1 MSDSE
6 STDAAS
12 VRRLDEETVARIAA
26 GEVVTRPADAV
37 RELVENALD
46 AGASTVGV
54 EVEDGGLSLLRV
66 TDDGY
71 GMSREDAER
80 AVERHATSKIRD
92 ATDLTRAET
101 LGFRGEALP
110 SIAEVGRFDCYT
122 SAESG
127 SGTHVAVRDGDVSAE
142 ATGHGVGTTV
152 EVRDLFGD
160 LPARRE
166 SLGSARREFARISD
180 VLTGYALARPAV
192 RFRLSHDGRQVLS
205 TPGSGDA
212 TEALLAVFDR
222 DVAGQSTTVEA
233 TGEDDAD
240 GETVSDDA
248 VRVAGVVCYPS
259 VTRATASHVHVAVN
273 GRPVDDSNLRNAV
286 AAGYGTLLPASRHP
300 VIALRVEVPPDR
312 VDQNVHPAKREVRFT
327 DLDTVTETVERA
339 VREALSTDDLSRTAA
354 VSFDTDEALT
364 AVESRF
370 DELRVIGQ
378 FRELY
383 LLCEDD
389 DDLLVVDQ
397 HAAHERVNFERLR
410 DDAGDTESVPLDPPA
425 TLSLSAREAA
435 TLEAHYE
442 DLAALGFA
450 VESFG
455 GDTYR
460 VTEVPAPVGR
470 VATAEAVRD
479 VLDAFLAGDAP
490 DDPRRDLL
498 ADLACHPSLKA
509 GDTLAP
515 DEAGDLLA
523 RLGECERPYACP
535 HGRPTILRIDEATLA
550 KGFGRS
556 NLGLR

>member
-6 STDAAS
+6 RHDTAT
-12 VRRLDEETVARIAA
+12 VRRLDDETVARIAA

-46 AGASTVGV
+46 AGATTVRV
-54 EVEDGGLSLLRV
+54 TVEDGGLSLVRV
-66 TDDGY
+66 ADDGR
-71 GMSREDAER
+71 GMTRTDAER

-92 ATDLTRAET
+92 AADLATTGT

-110 SIAEVGRFDCYT
+110 SIAEVGRLDCYT
-122 SAESG
+122 SPDSG
-127 SGTHVAVRDGDVSAE
+127 TGTHVAVRNGEVTAE
-142 ATGHGVGTTV
+142 ATGHDVGTTV
-152 EVRDLFGD
+152 EVRDLFAD

-166 SLGSARREFARISD
+166 SLGGPKREFARISD
-180 VLTGYALARPAV
+180 LLTGYALARPDV

-205 TPGSGDA
+205 TPGSGDP

-233 TGEDDAD
+233 TSETAEDGSD
-240 GETVSDDA
+240 GVEP
-248 VRVAGVVCYPS
+248 VRVSGVVCYPS
-259 VTRATASHVHVAVN
+259 VTRATTSHVHVAVN
-273 GRPVDDSNLRNAV
+273 GRPVADTDLRRAV
-286 AAGYGTLLPASRHP
+286 EAGYGTLLPDSRHP
-300 VIALRVEVPPDR
+300 VVALRVDVPPAA
-312 VDQNVHPAKREVRFT
+312 VDQNIHPAKREVRFT

-339 VREALSTDDLSRTAA
+339 VREALSTDDLSRTAEVA
-354 VSFDTDEALT
+354 FDTEEALST
-364 AVESRF
+364 VESRF
-370 DELRVIGQ
+370 DELHVIGQ
-378 FRELY
+378 FRDLY
-383 LLCEDD
+383 LLCEGD

-410 DDAGDTESVPLDPPA
+410 AAAGDAESVPLDPPA

-435 TLEAHYE
+435 TLDAHRE
-442 DLAALGFA
+442 DLAALGFR

-455 GDTYR
+455 GETYR

-470 VATAEAVRD
+470 VATPEALRD

-490 DDPRRDLL
+490 EDPRRDLL

-515 DEAGDLLA
+515 DEARDLLA
-523 RLGECERPYACP
+523 RLGECDRPYACP
-535 HGRPTILRIDEATLA
+535 HGRPTVLRIDEATLA

-556 NLGLR
+556 NVGLR

>member
-1 MSDSE
+1 MSDSDAAVE
-6 STDAAS
+6 ST

-46 AGASTVGV
+46 ADASAVRV
-54 EVEDGGLSLLRV
+54 AVEDGGLSMIRV
-66 TDDGY
+66 VDDGS
-71 GMSREDAER
+71 GMSRVDAER

-92 ATDLTRAET
+92 ATDLAATGT

-122 SAESG
+122 STASG
-127 SGTHVAVRDGDVSAE
+127 TGTHVAVRGDDVSVE

-152 EVRDLFGD
+152 EVRDLFAE

-166 SLGSARREFARISD
+166 SLAGPRREFAHVSD
-180 VLTGYALARPAV
+180 VLTGYALARPDV
-192 RFRLSHDGRQVLS
+192 RFRLAHDGRQVLS

-212 TEALLAVFDR
+212 TDALLAVFDR
-222 DVAGQSTTVEA
+222 DVAGQST
-233 TGEDDAD
+233 
-240 GETVSDDA
+240 A
-248 VRVAGVVCYPS
+248 VRGASEDGAVSLSGVVCYPS

-273 GRPVDDSNLRNAV
+273 GRPVGNTALRTAV
-286 AAGYGTLLPASRHP
+286 ESGYGTLLPESRHP
-300 VIALRVEVPPDR
+300 VVALSVEVPPNA

-327 DLDTVTETVERA
+327 DLDTVTGTVERV
-339 VREALSTDDLSRTAA
+339 VREALSTADLSRVAA
-354 VSFDTDEALT
+354 VSFDTDEALSS
-364 AVESRF
+364 VESRF
-370 DELRVIGQ
+370 EELRVIGQ

-383 LLCEDD
+383 LLCESD

-397 HAAHERVNFERLR
+397 HAAHERVNFERLQAA
-410 DDAGDTESVPLDPPA
+410 AGDTESVPLDPPP
-425 TLSLSAREAA
+425 TLALSTREAA
-435 TLEAHYE
+435 TLAAHRE
-442 DLAALGFA
+442 DLATLGFR

-460 VTEVPAPVGR
+460 VTAVPAPVGR
-470 VATAEAVRD
+470 VATADAVRD

-490 DDPRRDLL
+490 DDPRRGLL

-515 DEAGDLLA
+515 DAASDLLS
-523 RLGECERPYACP
+523 RLGECDRPYTCP
-535 HGRPTILRIDEATLA
+535 HGRPTVLRIDEATLA

-556 NLGLR
+556 NVGVR